1 MHLHLFVDPD
11 WALIFSIVLNDTGQ
25 DRNARLAKIL
35 KPYAAKLQHQPSK
48 GWLRAPPHEKGY
60 GMVQYCHTLWLLF
73 RSLICLEYFGIIFLR
88 FSRETGLVSDCVW
101 TPMKP
106 ARQSSHMLSHWFW
119 VFISPQDPL
128 WRTSALRVKSWPAQS
143 ERFGFN
149 NATTF
154 YDCEFPVNSTLQ
166 HVATAPN
173 NDHLVSAPGCLWVSA
188 ATMRVQIGAGSG
200 VVNLCPI
207 VLYYVVYVVLCMI
220 NIDLWDYV
228 L

>member
-11 WALIFSIVLNDTGQ
+11 WALIFSIVLNRYRPGSQ
-25 DRNARLAKIL
+25 CKIG
-35 KPYAAKLQHQPSK
+35 KDPQYAAKLQHQPSK

-60 GMVQYCHTLWLLF
+60 GMVQYSVILSGSFSEALF
-73 RSLICLEYFGIIFLR
+73 AWNILESDFWDFLR

-173 NDHLVSAPGCLWVSA
+173 NGHLVSAPGCLWVSA
-188 ATMRVQIGAGSG
+188 ATMRVQIGVGSG
-200 VVNLCPI
+200 VVNLCP
-207 VLYYVVYVVLCMI
+207 LYYIM
-220 NIDLWDYV
+220 
-228 L
+228 

>member
-1 MHLHLFVDPD
+1 MQD
-11 WALIFSIVLNDTGQ
+11 WQRSSNHMLPSYNISLARAGCVL
-25 DRNARLAKIL
+25 RHMR
-35 KPYAAKLQHQPSK
+35 K
-48 GWLRAPPHEKGY
+48 GMEWI
-60 GMVQYCHTLWLLF
+60 GMVQYSVILSGSFSEALF
-73 RSLICLEYFGIIFLR
+73 AWNILESDFWDFLR

-154 YDCEFPVNSTLQ
+154 YVNSLWIPRCNMLQ
-166 HVATAPN
+166 PHQTMIIWWVLRGASEFLRQRCVYKSGQ
-173 NDHLVSAPGCLWVSA
+173 DLVLSICA
-188 ATMRVQIGAGSG
+188 
-200 VVNLCPI
+200 PI
-207 VLYYVVYVVLCMI
+207 VLYHVVHVVLY
-220 NIDLWDYV
+220 D
-228 L
+228 

>member
-1 MHLHLFVDPD
+1 MQD
-11 WALIFSIVLNDTGQ
+11 WQRSSNHMLPSYNISLARAGCVLRHMRKGMEWYSTLSYS
-25 DRNARLAKIL
+25 LAPFP
-35 KPYAAKLQHQPSK
+35 KPY
-48 GWLRAPPHEKGY
+48 
-60 GMVQYCHTLWLLF
+60 LL
-73 RSLICLEYFGIIFLR
+73 GIFWNHIWDFLR

-106 ARQSSHMLSHWFW
+106 ARQSSRMLSHWFW

-207 VLYYVVYVVLCMI
+207 VLYYVVYVVLYMI

>member
-1 MHLHLFVDPD
+1 MQDWQRSSNHMLPSYNISLARAGCVLRHMRKGMEWYSTVILSGSFSEALFA
-11 WALIFSIVLNDTGQ
+11 WN
-25 DRNARLAKIL
+25 IL
-35 KPYAAKLQHQPSK
+35 ES
-48 GWLRAPPHEKGY
+48 
-60 GMVQYCHTLWLLF
+60 
-73 RSLICLEYFGIIFLR
+73 YFWDFLR